1 MKRMLLAS
9 AAMAIL
15 TGAASAEEVKIG
27 ISIGFTG
34 PLESLAPAMA
44 AGAELAMKEV
54 SESGKLLDGSTLVP
68 VRADCTCTDAAAATA
83 AVERIVTSD
92 RVKAIMGGMCSGE
105 TIATLQNV
113 AMPNGIVMISPSA
126 TSPALS
132 TMESNGLFFRTSP
145 SDARQGQV
153 MAEIMEARGIKQ
165 VAVTYTNNDYG
176 KGLADSFVAAFKAAG
191 GEVTI
196 VASHEDGKAD
206 YSAEVGAL
214 ASAGGEVLVIAG
226 YIDQGG
232 GGVLRA
238 AIDSGAFD
246 TFEFPDGMVSQTL
259 EDKFG
264 AEITGS
270 FGQNP
275 AAAGEGREKY
285 VALGQQHGFDATSA
299 FSAESYD
306 AVALMALAMEAAK
319 STDSAQWKTKV
330 MDVANAPGEKI
341 YPGEIAKGI
350 ELIKAGQDV
359 DYVGASAVEFV
370 PPGESAGSYREVQF
384 TDGKMEVVGYR

>member
-1 MKRMLLAS
+1 M
-9 AAMAIL
+9 
-15 TGAASAEEVKIG
+15 
-27 ISIGFTG
+27 
-34 PLESLAPAMA
+34 
-44 AGAELAMKEV
+44 
-54 SESGKLLDGSTLVP
+54 
-68 VRADCTCTDAAAATA
+68 
-83 AVERIVTSD
+83 
-92 RVKAIMGGMCSGE
+92 
-105 TIATLQNV
+105 
-113 AMPNGIVMISPSA
+113 
-126 TSPALS
+126 
-132 TMESNGLFFRTSP
+132 
-145 SDARQGQV
+145 
-153 MAEIMEARGIKQ
+153 
-165 VAVTYTNNDYG
+165 
-176 KGLADSFVAAFKAAG
+176 
-191 GEVTI
+191 
-196 VASHEDGKAD
+196 
-206 YSAEVGAL
+206 
-214 ASAGGEVLVIAG
+214 IAG

>member
-68 VRADCTCTDAAAATA
+68 VRADSTCTDAAAATA

-132 TMESNGLFFRTSP
+132 WRRP
-145 SDARQGQV
+145 SGPPRCG
-153 MAEIMEARGIKQ
+153 
-165 VAVTYTNNDYG
+165 
-176 KGLADSFVAAFKAAG
+176 
-191 GEVTI
+191 
-196 VASHEDGKAD
+196 
-206 YSAEVGAL
+206 
-214 ASAGGEVLVIAG
+214 
-226 YIDQGG
+226 
-232 GGVLRA
+232 
-238 AIDSGAFD
+238 
-246 TFEFPDGMVSQTL
+246 
-259 EDKFG
+259 
-264 AEITGS
+264 
-270 FGQNP
+270 
-275 AAAGEGREKY
+275 
-285 VALGQQHGFDATSA
+285 
-299 FSAESYD
+299 
-306 AVALMALAMEAAK
+306 
-319 STDSAQWKTKV
+319 
-330 MDVANAPGEKI
+330 
-341 YPGEIAKGI
+341 
-350 ELIKAGQDV
+350 
-359 DYVGASAVEFV
+359 
-370 PPGESAGSYREVQF
+370 PPGSWPPGPS
-384 TDGKMEVVGYR
+384 